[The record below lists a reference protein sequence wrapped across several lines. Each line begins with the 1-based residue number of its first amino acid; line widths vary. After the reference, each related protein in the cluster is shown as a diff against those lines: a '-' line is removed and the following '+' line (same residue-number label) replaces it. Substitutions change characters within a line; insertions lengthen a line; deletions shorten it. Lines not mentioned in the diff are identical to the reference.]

1 MWNTDVDHGR
11 EAMGRRIAYL
21 LRRGGT
27 FYFRCRVPA
36 DLHDRVG
43 RSEIR
48 ISLRTSAYDEAC
60 RRVATAQFMLSHHFQ
75 VLRMPEEQKRPR
87 YEPLF
92 TVDDVA
98 RLCQDGKGV
107 IFTGSAD
114 QMLDMLKNRLSDTY
128 GALVDAA
135 GQRDAATDAAKAAQD
150 EAADA
155 HRALVKVVNGGAQQP
170 SPVPKGS
177 GLHRDSRKPFVDF
190 IEAYFAMER
199 IEGKQRTN
207 KVTTFKE
214 FASVVG
220 DKPIAEIDRN
230 DIVEFHDRI
239 RCGGGKHGR
248 TASYKTVNKKLCD
261 IRTFLRWCKEQR
273 NLISSNPAESYTADV
288 SQEEREEAEERRR
301 SFAADEL
308 QAIFD
313 SPVFK
318 GCKSLDRVLEPGT
331 VLCRDHRFW
340 VPLVGLFS
348 GLRLGEIEHLEFE
361 DIVEL
366 HGRQAFWV
374 RKASSHGH
382 KKPVKNRA
390 SNRKVPIH
398 PFLVDVGFPSYVAN
412 RRAVATDGR
421 VFPAFRYSRF
431 FNETLLHRTLRI
443 KQPDMCFH
451 SFRHCFKD
459 ALRNATTDLEARDR
473 LCGHTV
479 DGMSGVYGE
488 RFVSREQ
495 ANAVDEVRFP
505 VDWSHLLP

>member
-1 MWNTDVDHGR
+1 
-11 EAMGRRIAYL
+11 MGRRIAYL

-27 FYFRCRVPA
+27 FYFRCRVPV
-36 DLHDRVG
+36 DLHDRIG
-43 RSEIR
+43 RAEVR
-48 ISLRTSAYDEAC
+48 ISLRTSAYDEAR

-75 VLRMPEEQKRPR
+75 VLRMQEDQRRPN

-98 RLCQDGKGV
+98 RLGKDGKGV

-135 GQRDAATDAAKAAQD
+135 GQRDAATDAAKAAQE

-170 SPVPKGS
+170 SPAPKGT
-177 GLHRDSRKPFVDF
+177 GLHRDSRKSFADF
-190 IEAYFAMER
+190 IEAYFAAKR

-207 KVTTFKE
+207 KATTFKA

-220 DKPIAEIDRN
+220 VKPIAEIDRN

-301 SFAADEL
+301 SFTAEEL

-313 SPVFK
+313 SPVFS
-318 GCKSLDRVLEPGT
+318 GCQSLGRVFKPGN
-331 VLCRDHRFW
+331 VRCRDHRFW

-348 GLRLGEIEHLEFE
+348 GLRLGEIESLEFE
-361 DIVEL
+361 DIVDL
-366 HGRQAFWV
+366 HGRSAFWV
-374 RKASSHGH
+374 RRDSSHDNR
-382 KKPVKNRA
+382 KSRKNRA
-390 SNRKVPIH
+390 SIRKVPIH
-398 PFLVDVGFPSYVAN
+398 PVLLQVGFRDFVEGRRKESKDGRIFPSY
-412 RRAVATDGR
+412 
-421 VFPAFRYSRF
+421 RYGRF
-431 FNETLLHRTLRI
+431 FNDTLLHDTLHI
-443 KQPDMCFH
+443 KQPEISFH
-451 SFRHCFKD
+451 SLRHNFKD
-459 ALRNATTDLEARDR
+459 ALRDATDDLEARDR
-473 LCGHTV
+473 LCGHAV
-479 DGMSGVYGE
+479 PGMSAVYGQK
-488 RFVSREQ
+488 FVSAEQ
-495 ANAVDEVRFP
+495 AAAINKVQFP
-505 VDWSHLLP
+505 VDLSHLLT